1 MSEGNFLPLL
11 VLLYNF
17 TITPKVNTAITGF
30 ISKYEQNND
39 IV

>member
-1 MSEGNFLPLL
+1 MSEGNFLPL